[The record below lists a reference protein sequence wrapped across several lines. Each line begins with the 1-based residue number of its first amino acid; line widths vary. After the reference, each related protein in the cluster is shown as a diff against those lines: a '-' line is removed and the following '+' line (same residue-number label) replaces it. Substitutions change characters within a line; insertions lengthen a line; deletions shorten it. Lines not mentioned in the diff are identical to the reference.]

1 MWSAQGARARVA
13 IYHFSAKM
21 IARSNGRSAVAAAA
35 DRSASG
41 LLDERDARTHDFRH
55 KADVVHSEI
64 LLPAGAPERWAD
76 RAVLWNAVEA
86 SETRKDAQLARE
98 VEFALP
104 REVRREEGVALARAF
119 VQRAFV
125 ARGMV
130 ADLNVHWPVDAHGA
144 GQPHAHVMLTLR
156 EAGREGFG
164 RKVRAWN
171 GVAEL
176 QGWREAWTATANACL
191 AELGHAAR
199 IDHRSLKEQG
209 LALEPQNKI
218 GPAGARRA
226 ERGEAAERA
235 AEHRAR
241 AWRNGE
247 RIAADPD
254 VTLSALTHQHATF
267 TRQDLARFVDRHT
280 DGAEQFAR
288 VLATVEASAEIVRL
302 GKDDRGRERFT
313 TRAMRAPEVR
323 MERAAERL
331 SEAHGHSVSVAAQD
345 LALRDRGLG
354 DEQRAAFAHVAG
366 ERDLALVVG
375 YAGTGKSTM
384 LGAARAA
391 WEAQGYT
398 VRGAALSGIAAESAE
413 SLEGGSGIRS
423 RTLASLEHAWGQG
436 RDRLTGRDVLVIDEA
451 GMVGSRQM
459 ERVLSH
465 AAESGAK
472 VVLVGDP
479 QQLQA
484 IEAGAAFRAL
494 SERHGAAELT
504 QVRRQHQAW
513 QREATKEL
521 ATKRTAAAL
530 ARYERAGMVHA
541 HATKDEA
548 KAALVA
554 GWAAARRAELEQ
566 SQVMLAYTRADVRNL
581 NELAR
586 TKVRAAGALG
596 ADRTVMTERGTSAF
610 ASGDRIMFLRNERS
624 LDVKNGTL
632 GTLERIEGS
641 SLTVRLDGADRQAV
655 SFDLKDYAHMD
666 HGYAA
671 TIHKAQGVTVDR
683 AHVLAS
689 SFMDR
694 HAAYV
699 GLTRHRERVDLH
711 WAREDLRDR
720 AGLDRVLSRERAKDT
735 ILDYQAGFAE
745 RRGLVPRSEIL
756 VAT

>member
-1 MWSAQGARARVA
+1 MWSAQGARAPVA

-35 DRSASG
+35 YRSASG
-41 LLDERDARTHDFRH
+41 LLDEREARPHDFRH

-64 LLPAGAPERWAD
+64 LLPAGAPERWSD
-76 RAVLWNAVEA
+76 RAVVWNAVEA

-104 REVRREEGVALARAF
+104 RELRREEGVALARAF

-125 ARGMV
+125 GRGMV
-130 ADLNVHWPVDAHGA
+130 ADLNVHWPLDAHGA

-191 AELGHAAR
+191 AALGHAAR

-235 AEHRAR
+235 AEHRALAR
-241 AWRNGE
+241 RNGE

-254 VTLSALTHQHATF
+254 LALTALTHQH
-267 TRQDLARFVDRHT
+267 LARFVDRHT

-288 VLATVEASAEIVRL
+288 VLVKVEASAEIVRL
-302 GKDDRGRERFT
+302 GQDDRGRERFT
-313 TRAMRAPEVR
+313 TRTMRATEVR

-331 SEAHGHSVSVAAQD
+331 SEARGHRVSAAAQD
-345 LALRDRGLG
+345 AALRDRGLG

-375 YAGTGKSTM
+375 FAGTGKSTM

-391 WEAQGYT
+391 WAAQGST
-398 VRGAALSGIAAESAE
+398 VRGAALSGIAAE

-465 AAESGAK
+465 AAEAGAK

-494 SERHGAAELT
+494 SERHGAAEIT

-513 QREATKEL
+513 QREDRKSVATE
-521 ATKRTAAAL
+521 RTAAA
-530 ARYERAGMVHA
+530 ASGV
-541 HATKDEA
+541 
-548 KAALVA
+548 
-554 GWAAARRAELEQ
+554 
-566 SQVMLAYTRADVRNL
+566 
-581 NELAR
+581 
-586 TKVRAAGALG
+586 AAGG
-596 ADRTVMTERGTSAF
+596 
-610 ASGDRIMFLRNERS
+610 
-624 LDVKNGTL
+624 
-632 GTLERIEGS
+632 
-641 SLTVRLDGADRQAV
+641 
-655 SFDLKDYAHMD
+655 
-666 HGYAA
+666 
-671 TIHKAQGVTVDR
+671 
-683 AHVLAS
+683 
-689 SFMDR
+689 
-694 HAAYV
+694 
-699 GLTRHRERVDLH
+699 
-711 WAREDLRDR
+711 
-720 AGLDRVLSRERAKDT
+720 
-735 ILDYQAGFAE
+735 
-745 RRGLVPRSEIL
+745 
-756 VAT
+756 

>member
-1 MWSAQGARARVA
+1 MWSAQGARAPVA

-21 IARSNGRSAVAAAA
+21 IARSSGRSAVAAAA
-35 DRSASG
+35 YRSASG

-86 SETRKDAQLARE
+86 AETRKDAQLARE

-191 AELGHAAR
+191 AALGHAAH

-241 AWRNGE
+241 ARRN
-247 RIAADPD
+247 
-254 VTLSALTHQHATF
+254 
-267 TRQDLARFVDRHT
+267 
-280 DGAEQFAR
+280 
-288 VLATVEASAEIVRL
+288 
-302 GKDDRGRERFT
+302 
-313 TRAMRAPEVR
+313 
-323 MERAAERL
+323 
-331 SEAHGHSVSVAAQD
+331 
-345 LALRDRGLG
+345 
-354 DEQRAAFAHVAG
+354 G

-375 YAGTGKSTM
+375 FAGTGKSTM

-391 WEAQGYT
+391 WAAQGST
-398 VRGAALSGIAAESAE
+398 VRGAALSGIAAES
-413 SLEGGSGIRS
+413 LEGGSDIRS
-423 RTLASLEHAWGQG
+423 RTLASLEYAWGQG

-465 AAESGAK
+465 AAEAGAK

-494 SERHGAAELT
+494 SERHGAAEIT

-521 ATKRTAAAL
+521 ATERTAAAL
-530 ARYERAGMVHA
+530 ERYERAGMVHA
-541 HATKDEA
+541 HATRDEA

-554 GWAAARRAELEQ
+554 GWDAARRAEPER
-566 SQVMLAYTRADVRNL
+566 SQGRSHVILASTRADVRDL
-581 NELAR
+581 NERAR
-586 TKVRAAGALG
+586 ATVRAAGALG
-596 ADRTVMTERGTSAF
+596 ADRIIATERGERAF

-624 LDVKNGTL
+624 LEVKNGTL
-632 GTLERIEGS
+632 GTLERLEGS
-641 SLTVRLDGADRQAV
+641 SLMVRIDGADRRAV
-655 SFDLKDYAHMD
+655 SFDLKDYAHVD

-689 SFMDR
+689 AHLDR

-699 GLTRHRERVDLH
+699 GLTRHRESVELH
-711 WAREDLRDR
+711 WAGEDLRDR
-720 AGLDRVLSRERAKDT
+720 AGLDRVLSRERAKDAT
-735 ILDYQAGFAE
+735 LDYQAGFAE
-745 RRGLVPRSEIL
+745 RRGIDMSRGAVPD
-756 VAT
+756 VA

>member
-1 MWSAQGARARVA
+1 MSAAPVTIGAKRA
-13 IYHFSAKM
+13 
-21 IARSNGRSAVAAAA
+21 
-35 DRSASG
+35 
-41 LLDERDARTHDFRH
+41 ARTHDFSH
-55 KADVVHSEI
+55 KTDVVHSEI
-64 LLPAGAPERWAD
+64 LLPEGAPARWAD
-76 RAVLWNAVEA
+76 RGVLWNAVEA
-86 SETRKDAQLARE
+86 AEKRKDAQLARE

-104 REVRREEGVALARAF
+104 RELRRKEGVALARAF

-125 ARGMV
+125 ARGMA
-130 ADLNVHWPVDAHGA
+130 ADLNVHWPVDAHGEA
-144 GQPHAHVMLTLR
+144 QPHAHVMLTLR
-156 EAGREGFG
+156 AAGLEGFG

-176 QGWREAWTATANACL
+176 QGWREAWTATANECL
-191 AELGHAAR
+191 AALGHEAR

-218 GPAGARRA
+218 GPAGARRE

-235 AEHRAR
+235 AEHRALAR
-241 AWRNGE
+241 RNGE

-254 VTLSALTHQHATF
+254 LALTALTHQHATF
-267 TRQDLARFVDRHT
+267 TRQDLACFVDRHT
-280 DGAEQFAR
+280 DGAAQFAR

-313 TRAMRAPEVR
+313 TRAMRATEVR

-331 SEAHGHSVSVAAQD
+331 SEVRGHRVSAAAQD
-345 LALRDRGLG
+345 AALRDRGLG

-398 VRGAALSGIAAESAE
+398 VRGAALSGIAAES
-413 SLEGGSGIRS
+413 LEGGSGIRS

-451 GMVGSRQM
+451 GMVGSRQL

-465 AAESGAK
+465 AAEAGAK

-494 SERHGAAELT
+494 SERHGAAEIT

-521 ATKRTAAAL
+521 ATERTAVAL
-530 ARYERAGMVHA
+530 ERYEQAGMVHG

-554 GWAAARRAELEQ
+554 GWDAVRRAEPER
-566 SQVMLAYTRADVRNL
+566 SQVILAYTRADVRDL

-586 TKVRAAGALG
+586 TKARAAGALG
-596 ADRTVMTERGTSAF
+596 ADRTVMTERGTRAF

-624 LDVKNGTL
+624 LEVKNGTL
-632 GTLERIEGS
+632 GTLERLEGS
-641 SLTVRLDGADRQAV
+641 SLAVRLDGADRRAV
-655 SFDLKDYAHMD
+655 SFDLKDYAHVD

-689 SFMDR
+689 AHLDR

-699 GLTRHRERVDLH
+699 GLTRHREGVELH

-720 AGLDRVLSRERAKDT
+720 TGLERVLSRERVKDT
-735 ILDYQAGFAE
+735 TLDYQAGFAE
-745 RRGLVPRSEIL
+745 RRGRLCCLDQGCGHNGPNPDQD
-756 VAT
+756 